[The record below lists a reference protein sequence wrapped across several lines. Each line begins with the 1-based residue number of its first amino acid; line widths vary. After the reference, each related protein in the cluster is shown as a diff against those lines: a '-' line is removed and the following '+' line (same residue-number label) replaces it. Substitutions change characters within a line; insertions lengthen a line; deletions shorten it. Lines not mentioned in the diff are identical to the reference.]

1 MQRKQ
6 HGNKVLVEQPPC
18 NSAYGFVTSIGS
30 TDHLDHKPTLYS
42 RPTHSG
48 KAEPRTPEQS
58 YAHMRAETAGW
69 AEVILAVVTKLD
81 LNYVQPGH
89 SHYTHWR
96 SLCPHP
102 A

>member
-18 NSAYGFVTSIGS
+18 KSACGYVTSIGG
-30 TDHLDHKPTLYS
+30 TDHLDHKPTLYL

-48 KAEPRTPEQS
+48 MAEPPTPEQS
-58 YAHMRAETAGW
+58 CAHVRAETAGW
-69 AEVILAVVTKLD
+69 AEVILDVGLKLD
-81 LNYVQPGH
+81 LNYIQPGH